1 MNNQIYILT
10 FFVILLIKNIV
21 FADNNN
27 IQNAKERWTTLNSLI
42 LKEEKAIKQ
51 RGSLGPKL
59 QYRLLELKSEK
70 IRLMIE
76 KENEQFLNAKK
87 RNHPKSWYF
96 KKSKKVFNTV
106 KRMGLKI
113 ISKYP
118 KFNKTARIYYT
129 LALNERDYG
138 DDKDT
143 EYYLKLSLKHA
154 QKHDKIIHNAKASL
168 AEYYY
173 NNKNYILAVKY
184 YNDVIKNKEDDWYT
198 RHLFNQAWCLLKIN
212 QMDKALN
219 NLEIS
224 FKESSNPRYISMRE
238 QILES
243 FVVFFVH
250 GKKIREG
257 IIFYKDNVIDPTD
270 YLISMA
276 KKTAHKGLFKDTK
289 AVLSKA
295 LDNAK
300 ALKRTKK
307 VIEIRLNEL
316 DIYRNF
322 KKFKLYF
329 KTAVELNILS
339 FKKEMT
345 AIQRSEAVNKI
356 SSLVGYLQIRLTGNL
371 KLNNKSYEDKKL
383 EKIISYFKI
392 LANLDKINKEKYY
405 YYIGETFYSVKK
417 YKESA
422 TAYTEAINISIN
434 KRSIRDPSTLQE
446 KIFKSFL
453 SLIGSTG
460 FDKKLNLK
468 NTIFVYENHIQI
480 WPVNRTSK
488 KIYGRLFNLYIE
500 KKEIQKALV
509 VFNKYKKHYKNE
521 KTHQKALYTRIMDH
535 YISIKDSEN
544 LSECITKLQK
554 GYLNFNKSYLEKSI
568 AILGSLLFNKYQS
581 LDLNG
586 NKVMAIEGYQN
597 LFQDK
602 RYPNKIHAQSAYNA
616 ALIYL
621 DLADTKNAYKWI
633 NRSLIKH
640 SPKDKQYLIPRLSII
655 VKELALLQDFK
666 RSALLA
672 SKLLNDFC
680 SINYNEK
687 NMLYNLTVHHQL
699 VDNNYH
705 AALINFKRGKK
716 CQLSQNVII
725 QNGENIIQFLK
736 EQRLYKSFFKF
747 YNSIEKSSYFNFLA
761 KSVLT
766 SMIDI
771 YWDTQNTNQIKLGK
785 KVKKQLI
792 RLSNKKGISRE
803 QYQMINDIKN
813 FDKFLIYSNSISFE
827 FKGNK
832 KRFHE
837 KEFNLSLEDNLK
849 KLQNLSIE
857 AEKLILKGH
866 KELILGTYIVLNNKY
881 YELMD
886 KISNITPAFFN
897 EDFKKGFRI
906 AMTSLINNLETKA
919 HAYRINA
926 KAIIYRND
934 ILSFKN
940 FTFLKDHNFI
950 KKIKYKYLA
959 SKLISTADTE
969 GVLK

>member
-468 NTIFVYENHIQI
+468 NTIFV
-480 WPVNRTSK
+480 
-488 KIYGRLFNLYIE
+488 
-500 KKEIQKALV
+500 
-509 VFNKYKKHYKNE
+509 
-521 KTHQKALYTRIMDH
+521 
-535 YISIKDSEN
+535 
-544 LSECITKLQK
+544 
-554 GYLNFNKSYLEKSI
+554 
-568 AILGSLLFNKYQS
+568 
-581 LDLNG
+581 
-586 NKVMAIEGYQN
+586 
-597 LFQDK
+597 
-602 RYPNKIHAQSAYNA
+602 
-616 ALIYL
+616 
-621 DLADTKNAYKWI
+621 
-633 NRSLIKH
+633 
-640 SPKDKQYLIPRLSII
+640 
-655 VKELALLQDFK
+655 
-666 RSALLA
+666 
-672 SKLLNDFC
+672 
-680 SINYNEK
+680 
-687 NMLYNLTVHHQL
+687 
-699 VDNNYH
+699 
-705 AALINFKRGKK
+705 
-716 CQLSQNVII
+716 
-725 QNGENIIQFLK
+725 
-736 EQRLYKSFFKF
+736 
-747 YNSIEKSSYFNFLA
+747 
-761 KSVLT
+761 
-766 SMIDI
+766 
-771 YWDTQNTNQIKLGK
+771 
-785 KVKKQLI
+785 
-792 RLSNKKGISRE
+792 
-803 QYQMINDIKN
+803 
-813 FDKFLIYSNSISFE
+813 
-827 FKGNK
+827 
-832 KRFHE
+832 
-837 KEFNLSLEDNLK
+837 
-849 KLQNLSIE
+849 
-857 AEKLILKGH
+857 
-866 KELILGTYIVLNNKY
+866 
-881 YELMD
+881 
-886 KISNITPAFFN
+886 
-897 EDFKKGFRI
+897 
-906 AMTSLINNLETKA
+906 
-919 HAYRINA
+919 
-926 KAIIYRND
+926 
-934 ILSFKN
+934 
-940 FTFLKDHNFI
+940 
-950 KKIKYKYLA
+950 
-959 SKLISTADTE
+959 
-969 GVLK
+969 